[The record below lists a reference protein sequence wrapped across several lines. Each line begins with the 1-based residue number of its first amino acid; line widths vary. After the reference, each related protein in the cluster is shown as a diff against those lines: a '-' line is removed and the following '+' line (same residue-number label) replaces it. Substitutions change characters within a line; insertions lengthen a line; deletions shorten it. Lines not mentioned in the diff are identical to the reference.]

1 MTHRRQI
8 RWTMVRFAPY
18 FRFTVN
24 PATEKFPSQ
33 VAPNE
38 RHSLINE
45 EDKRAKGEFGEST
58 GTR

>member
-1 MTHRRQI
+1 MCQI

-24 PATEKFPSQ
+24 TAAEKFPSQ

-38 RHSLINE
+38 RHSLINA
-45 EDKRAKGEFGEST
+45 EDKRAMDEFGEST
-58 GTR
+58 GVQ